1 MQEYLTIKVRLED
14 YRSVDDAFQIIEAH
28 VRSINTGEA
37 RGMFV
42 RDENGNRVGMVS
54 LSVEEDGESV

>member
-14 YRSVDDAFQIIEAH
+14 YRSVDDAFQCIEAH
-28 VRSINTGEA
+28 VRAINSGEP
-37 RGMFV
+37 RSMFV
-42 RDENGNRVGMVS
+42 LDENGNRIGMVS